1 MRFLTQ
7 LLDSQ
12 NLRITHNLRSILDYH
27 TKISLT
33 YSYTMSSLTAIRA
46 RLILP
51 EDGLQYLWTLTAQPY
66 SQLIGTILEYLAN
79 HPDFLKW
86 SDEFK
91 LPKQIIQD
99 FVKPLKSQSPY
110 QDLPGRFLDSAVTLV
125 HNIYLSWFAQRKSK
139 LYSLRGKKRFFALL
153 KSDEDLQNQSGYDLY
168 TLAKKAQELLEAV
181 TKELEAIW
189 AKEGTEPI
197 DEQGIFWQITNKLY
211 EIYDKTK
218 SIKKRCLVAYL
229 VKNGNNIPNK
239 PEDPKAFLLR
249 YTRKRIAI
257 ERLEKQLQGSA
268 PHPRIMEDNI
278 WLEALDQSL
287 RGITEAEDLENI
299 QRQLLQK
306 FPHIPYP
313 VYYNSNSD
321 LELTTNN
328 QGCIFIKFNGL
339 TKKLAALEI
348 ACDNRQSHFFNRILS
363 DYQCHK
369 KTTVPGGLM
378 LLRSVQL
385 IWKPT
390 KEKGEPWKSHHLYL
404 HCIINNRLWSKI
416 GMEQVR
422 QELIDQTE
430 KEIKTCKA
438 KGEEKTLT
446 STQRR
451 NIKRL
456 ETSLEGLKNFDIA
469 LLSLNENRHPDS
481 NPHIVIGVAIGL
493 KVPVTIS
500 VINLQTKENLRF
512 YSPKQLLSR
521 THNYLDSQPKKVST
535 EVPSTP
541 RKKRRVSDYE
551 LFQQYLERRHKNKHQ
566 RHQAQKKFG
575 DNQFGEADAGL
586 YFSQL
591 FAKAITEV
599 AKTHQ
604 ASVIVLP
611 DLKNIREILE
621 AEIRA
626 RAELK
631 YPGSKTLQQKYG
643 KDYRASVH
651 QWNYNQL
658 IRCITNHIAKIGLE
672 IVTIHQIVRGNQQQK
687 ARNLVLTYWEKK
699 QNPPKEIVTKAD
711 VQNRDDTI

>member
-1 MRFLTQ
+1 
-7 LLDSQ
+7 
-12 NLRITHNLRSILDYH
+12 
-27 TKISLT
+27 
-33 YSYTMSSLTAIRA
+33 MSSLTAIRA
-46 RLILP
+46 RLVLS
-51 EDGLQYLWTLTAQPY
+51 EDALQYLWILTAQPY

-139 LYSLRGKKRFFALL
+139 LYSLRGKKCFFALL
-153 KSDEDLQNQSGYDLY
+153 KSDEDLQNESGYDLY
-168 TLAKKAQELLEAV
+168 TLAKKAQELLEEV

-189 AKEGTEPI
+189 EKEGTKPI
-197 DEQGIFWQITNKLY
+197 DEQGVFWKVTNKLY
-211 EIYDKTK
+211 EIHDRTN
-218 SIKKRCLVAYL
+218 SIKKRCLVAYI
-229 VKNGNNIPNK
+229 VKNGNNITNE
-239 PEDPKAFLLR
+239 PEDPEAFLLR

-268 PHPRIMEDNI
+268 PHRRIMDDNL

-287 RGITEAEDLENI
+287 RGITEVKDLQDI

-306 FPHIPYP
+306 FPHLPYP

-321 LELTTNN
+321 LELTTNDR
-328 QGCIFIKFNGL
+328 GRICIKFNGL
-339 TKKLAALEI
+339 TKKLGALEI
-348 ACDNRQSHFFNRILS
+348 ACDNRQLHFFKRILS

-369 KTTVPGGLM
+369 KITVPGGLM
-378 LLRSVQL
+378 LLRSAQL

-390 KEKGEPWKSHHLYL
+390 KEKGESWKSHHLYL
-404 HCIINNRLWSKI
+404 HCIINNRLWSKT

-430 KEIKTCKA
+430 KEIKNCKA
-438 KGEEKTLT
+438 KGEKETLT
-446 STQRR
+446 ATQRI

-469 LLSLNENRHPDS
+469 LLELNENYCLDS
-481 NPHIVIGVAIGL
+481 NPHIMIGVSIGL
-493 KVPVTIS
+493 KVPVSIS
-500 VINLQTKENLRF
+500 VVNLQTKENLRF

-521 THNYLDSQPKKVST
+521 THNHLDSQSKKVST
-535 EVPSTP
+535 EAPSTP
-541 RKKRRVSDYE
+541 RKKRQVSDYE
-551 LFQQYLERRHKNKHQ
+551 LFQKYLERRHKNKHQ
-566 RHQAQKKFG
+566 RHQAQKNFD

-591 FAKAITEV
+591 FAKAIAEV
-599 AKTHQ
+599 AKTYQ
-604 ASVIVLP
+604 ASVVVLP

-621 AEIRA
+621 SEVRA

-631 YPGSKTLQQKYG
+631 YPGCKTLQQKYG
-643 KDYRASVH
+643 KDYRASVN

-658 IRCITNHIAKIGLE
+658 IRCITNHIVKIGLE
-672 IVTIHQIVRGNQQQK
+672 VVTIHQTIRGSQQQK

-699 QNPPKEIVTKAD
+699 QNPAREVATEAD
-711 VQNRDDTI
+711 LQS